1 MKTNKLI
8 ANVTA
13 ILLSFFLTIG
23 MALAKDE
30 TKKEKDEEIEVKVD
44 FTEFEKKTT
53 PTIYLIDKNLD
64 IKAEFYGDIDTIKS
78 RFKPIFEKS
87 HFLVEHNKRRVYLI
101 SE

>member
-30 TKKEKDEEIEVKVD
+30 TKKE
-44 FTEFEKKTT
+44 
-53 PTIYLIDKNLD
+53 N
-64 IKAEFYGDIDTIKS
+64 
-78 RFKPIFEKS
+78 
-87 HFLVEHNKRRVYLI
+87 
-101 SE
+101 

>member
-44 FTEFEKKTT
+44 FTEFEKKNN
-53 PTIYLIDKNLD
+53 PNHLSD
-64 IKAEFYGDIDTIKS
+64 
-78 RFKPIFEKS
+78 R
-87 HFLVEHNKRRVYLI
+87 
-101 SE
+101 